1 MSLDDRVGPRLPR
14 AERGWTL
21 AEATQQT
28 GLTYWQ
34 LRHAVRRGRIAAERV
49 GAGALVLLD
58 RDDVIA
64 FARARLQVDG

>member
-1 MSLDDRVGPRLPR
+1 MSLGDSVVPRLPR

-34 LRHAVRRGRIAAERV
+34 LRHAMRSGSIAAERV

-64 FARARLQVDG
+64 FARARLGADG

>member
-1 MSLDDRVGPRLPR
+1 MSLSDSVGPRLPR
-14 AERGWTL
+14 TARGWTL

-34 LRHAVRRGRIAAERV
+34 LRHAVRRGHIAAERV

-64 FARARLQVDG
+64 FARVRLQAGG